1 MNYKDKQIL
10 IVEDQ
15 RPFLLLLR
23 GLLTSMG
30 ATEVDTKASAE
41 QAIALCKKQKYDI
54 VIVDLHLGADRK
66 NGYEFIEEMR
76 IRKFVKP
83 STIFLLISADSARPV
98 VLGSLERRPDD
109 YLIKPFSQAQL
120 KTRISR
126 AWNKRQFL
134 LPVYTAM
141 MEQDWNQAIDI
152 CKSKMTSDSP
162 FQRYCLQL
170 LVELYWENGTPEN
183 ALALLSSQS
192 KEKSALW
199 SQIALAKTHLQ
210 MNEFQQAIDTA
221 QQILQS
227 NRFNAEAYDIL
238 AEAQNKLKQGEEAV
252 TAIKQAI
259 KLSPYSL
266 HRHFTACT
274 IAREN
279 DDFVLAQESSL
290 SIWQLSKR
298 TIHQDVAHWCSYIRS
313 ILDAAERAEDKKS
326 KNRFQQE
333 ALLVMQRGKYDEA
346 LQRMKGDFDLEL
358 FEQVVHARVC
368 TLDGKMMDAKRNLAH
383 SQVSIEQRYEE
394 YPISYAPDS
403 LKVMFDLGEFDDALA
418 LMETLK
424 DQGIELDP
432 NAQHL
437 METEKARSEEKQ
449 KLYLQFNREGI
460 QLYQDGKF
468 EQAKDAFYLAQ
479 QYAPVNTGVALNLLQ
494 CILKILDKN
503 NKPDPSL
510 VKECR
515 RVYKLIEGVPLTK
528 QHQEKFDELKDDL
541 FTYINEP
548 SKE

>member
-1 MNYKDKQIL
+1 MNYKDKQVL

-23 GLLTSMG
+23 GLLNSMG
-30 ATEVDTKASAE
+30 AIEVDTKGSAE
-41 QAIALCKKQKYDI
+41 QAISLCKKRKYDV

-66 NGYEFIEEMR
+66 NGYEFIEELR
-76 IRKFVKP
+76 IRKLVKP

-134 LPVYTAM
+134 LPVYSAM
-141 MEQDWNQAIDI
+141 AEENWEKAITE
-152 CKSKMTSDSP
+152 CKSKMAAASP
-162 FQRYCLQL
+162 FHRYCLQL
-170 LVELYWENGTPEN
+170 LIELYWKSGTPEN
-183 ALALLSSQS
+183 AFALLSSQS
-192 KEKSALW
+192 EETSALW
-199 SQIALAKTHLQ
+199 SLIALARTHLQ
-210 MNEFQQAIDTA
+210 MNQYQKAIDTA
-221 QQILQS
+221 QRILQS
-227 NRFNAEAYDIL
+227 NRFNADAYDIL
-238 AEAQNKLKQGEEAV
+238 AEAQNKLSQGEQALSS
-252 TAIKQAI
+252 IKQAI

-266 HRHFTACT
+266 QRHFTACA

-279 DDFVLAQESSL
+279 EDFVLAQDSSL

-298 TIHQDVAHWCSYIRS
+298 TIHQDIAHWCSYIRS
-313 ILDAAERAEDKKS
+313 ILDAAEHAEEKKA

-333 ALLVMQRGKYDEA
+333 ALLFMQRGKHDEV
-346 LQRMKGDFDLEL
+346 LQRIKGEFDLDVY
-358 FEQVVHARVC
+358 EQVVHARMC
-368 TLDGKMMDAKRNLAH
+368 ALDGKMMDAKRNLAQ
-383 SQVSIEQRYEE
+383 SQKTIEEKYEE
-394 YPISYAPDS
+394 YPLPFVPDS
-403 LKVMFDLGEFDDALA
+403 LKVMYDLGEFDDALA
-418 LMETLK
+418 LIELMK
-424 DQGIELDP
+424 HQGVELDP
-432 NAQHL
+432 NGQHL

-460 QLYQDGKF
+460 GLYQEGKF

-494 CILKILDKN
+494 CILKILEKN
-503 NKPDPSL
+503 EKPEPLL

-515 RVYKLIEGVPLTK
+515 RVYKLIEDVPLQK

-541 FTYINEP
+541 FNYIDD
-548 SKE
+548 SGKS

>member
-1 MNYKDKQIL
+1 MNYEDKQVL

-23 GLLTSMG
+23 GLLNSMG
-30 ATEVDTKASAE
+30 ATDVETKASAE
-41 QAIALCKKQKYDI
+41 QAISLCKKQKFDI
-54 VIVDLHLGADRK
+54 VIVDLHLGPDRK
-66 NGYEFIEEMR
+66 TGYEFIEELR
-76 IRKFVKP
+76 IRKLVKP

-120 KTRISR
+120 KTRLSR

-141 MEQDWNQAIDI
+141 MKQDWDNAIEE
-152 CKSKMTSDSP
+152 CKTKMACASP

-170 LVELYWENGTPEN
+170 LIELYWEKGTPEN
-183 ALALLSSQS
+183 ALALLNNQS

-199 SQIALAKTHLQ
+199 SQIALAKTYLH
-210 MNEFQQAIDTA
+210 MREFQKAIETA
-221 QQILQS
+221 ELILQT

-238 AEAQNKLKQGEEAV
+238 AEAQNKLEKGEEAI
-252 TAIKQAI
+252 ASIKQAI

-266 HRHFTACT
+266 HRHFSACT

-279 DDFVLAQESSL
+279 HDFVLAQESSL

-313 ILDAAERAEDKKS
+313 ILDAAEHAEEKKV

-346 LQRMKGDFDLEL
+346 LQRMKGEFELEL
-358 FEQVVHARVC
+358 FEQVIHARVC
-368 TLDGKMMDAKRNLAH
+368 ALDGKMMDAKRNLAH
-383 SQVSIEQRYEE
+383 SQVTIEQRYEE

-403 LKVMFDLGEFDDALA
+403 LKVMFDLGEFDEALA
-418 LMETLK
+418 LIETMK
-424 DQGIELDP
+424 EQGIELDP

-437 METEKARSEEKQ
+437 MKTEKARSEEKQ
-449 KLYLQFNREGI
+449 KLYLQFNRQGI

-503 NKPDPSL
+503 EKPDPTL

-515 RVYKLIEGVPLTK
+515 RVYKLIEGVPLKK